1 MIWRGA
7 FLLGGTVLWLAV
19 SWPAEAAYVFH
30 LRNGHRMVVDS
41 YVDEGT
47 RFRTTVTGGTV
58 WVEKNDVTAIME
70 EEAPPGSKTKTS
82 SKAKGTKKGKPD
94 KPAERWTAPTDA
106 SAPAVP
112 AGGAGQVLA
121 GPRDNEGKTEQWWR
135 ERVANFRK
143 KVDEFNREQQF
154 INAEIDRIE
163 KGSAAGAFPEE
174 ARDRLGYYRI
184 RRGEIGRNIEDLT
197 HIVNVVLPEEAR
209 RAGAPPGWLRE

>member
-1 MIWRGA
+1 MIRRGA
-7 FLLGGTVLWLAV
+7 FLLGGAVLWLAV

-70 EEAPPGSKTKTS
+70 EEARPGSKTKTAP
-82 SKAKGTKKGKPD
+82 KAKGTKKGKPD
-94 KPAERWTAPTDA
+94 KPAARWTPPADA
-106 SAPAVP
+106 SATAVQP
-112 AGGAGQVLA
+112 GGAGPVLA
-121 GPRDNEGKTEQWWR
+121 GPADNEGKTEKWWR

-143 KVDEFNREQQF
+143 KVDEFKREQQF
-154 INAEIDRIE
+154 INAEIERIE
-163 KGSAAGAFPEE
+163 KESAAGAFPEE

-197 HIVNVVLPEEAR
+197 HILDVVLPEEAR
-209 RAGAPPGWLRE
+209 RAGASPGWLRE